1 MSNTEKKKVGRKKG
15 QIATKDKYLIEV
27 HNIKDDTWDE
37 LGRFPSLRKA
47 SKELG
52 LSYGLL
58 SDLNIGRRKIYN
70 NFYRVIN
77 LKQMELQKK
86 KEEELKIDVEVET
99 KFPSNDSF
107 AVVNNEIPK
116 GINSNPEEKL
126 IVVKPAIQKKEKK
139 VDFNEKPVVIHIKDN
154 EK

>member
-15 QIATKDKYLIEV
+15 QTATKDKYLIEV

-77 LKQMELQKK
+77 LKQLELQKE
-86 KEEELKIDVEVET
+86 KEEKEELKID
-99 KFPSNDSF
+99 
-107 AVVNNEIPK
+107 VNNEIPK

-139 VDFNEKPVVIHIKDN
+139 VEFDEKPVIIHIKDN

>member
-77 LKQMELQKK
+77 LKQLELQKK
-86 KEEELKIDVEVET
+86 KAEKEELKIDV
-99 KFPSNDSF
+99 NI
-107 AVVNNEIPK
+107 EIPK

-139 VDFNEKPVVIHIKDN
+139 VEFDEKPVIIHIKDM

>member
-15 QIATKDKYLIEV
+15 QTATKDKYLIEV

-77 LKQMELQKK
+77 LRQLEKIKLNQKVGQV
-86 KEEELKIDVEVET
+86 ID
-99 KFPSNDSF
+99 
-107 AVVNNEIPK
+107 VNNEIPE
-116 GINSNPEEKL
+116 GINLNPETIKKLEQIKKEEKL
-126 IVVKPAIQKKEKK
+126 IVVKPAIEKKKKEKK
-139 VDFNEKPVVIHIKDN
+139 VEFIDKPVIIHIKDN

>member
-70 NFYRVIN
+70 NFYRVVN
-77 LKQMELQKK
+77 LKQLELKK
-86 KEEELKIDVEVET
+86 NKTEKELKIDI
-99 KFPSNDSF
+99 
-107 AVVNNEIPK
+107 NNEIPK
-116 GINSNPEEKL
+116 SINLNPEELL
-126 IVVKPAIQKKEKK
+126 IDKE
-139 VDFNEKPVVIHIKDN
+139 E
-154 EK
+154 

>member
-15 QIATKDKYLIEV
+15 QTATKDKYLIEV

-47 SKELG
+47 SKELN

-77 LKQMELQKK
+77 LRQLEKIKLNQKVGQV
-86 KEEELKIDVEVET
+86 ID
-99 KFPSNDSF
+99 FSN
-107 AVVNNEIPK
+107 VNNEIPE
-116 GINSNPEEKL
+116 GINLNPETKKKL
-126 IVVKPAIQKKEKK
+126 IVVKPAIQKKVKK
-139 VDFNEKPVVIHIKDN
+139 VDFDENPVIIHIKDN

>member
-77 LKQMELQKK
+77 LKQLELEKNK
-86 KEEELKIDVEVET
+86 NEKEVLKIEI
-99 KFPSNDSF
+99 
-107 AVVNNEIPK
+107 NNEIPE
-116 GINSNPEEKL
+116 GINANQEKKL

-139 VDFNEKPVVIHIKDN
+139 VVFDEEPVIIHIKD